1 VTTATND
8 VHEIR
13 RQMARIRRELH
24 EDVREVVTSAEA
36 VTDWRRYIRMY
47 PWASLGV
54 TFAVGYL
61 IVPKR
66 RRIIPDGIATQ
77 ADLDR
82 VREAVEESREQS
94 KAKSKKGLLGSI
106 FGLIGP
112 VAVHAA
118 QTYAVQYL
126 ESWLARQVQQQRAAG
141 PSPIH
146 PQAPGGPGPK
156 GGPGNMGG
164 TGWAGG
170 TGGVR

>member
-1 VTTATND
+1 
-8 VHEIR
+8 
-13 RQMARIRRELH
+13 MARIRRELH

-47 PWASLGV
+47 PWASLGA

-66 RRIIPDGIATQ
+66 RIIPHGIATQ

-94 KAKSKKGLLGSI
+94 KAKSRKGLLGSI

-112 VAVHAA
+112 VAVRAA

-126 ESWLARQVQQQRAAG
+126 ESWLARQMQQQKAAG

-146 PQAPGGPGPK
+146 PQAPGGPGTV
-156 GGPGNMGG
+156 GGPGNKGG
-164 TGWAGG
+164 TGWPGG
-170 TGGVR
+170 GSGIR

>member
-1 VTTATND
+1 MATATNE
-8 VHEIR
+8 VHEIL

-24 EDVREVVTSAEA
+24 EDVREVVASAEA

-47 PWASLGV
+47 PWASLGA

-66 RRIIPDGIATQ
+66 RRTIPHGIATR

-82 VREAVEESREQS
+82 VREAVEESREQP
-94 KAKSKKGLLGSI
+94 KAKSRKGLLGSI

-112 VAVHAA
+112 VAVRTA

-126 ESWLARQVQQQRAAG
+126 ESWLARQMQQQRAAG
-141 PSPIH
+141 PPPLH
-146 PQAPGGPGPK
+146 PQAPGGPGPV

-164 TGWAGG
+164 TGWPGG
-170 TGGVR
+170 AGGVR